1 MAASNVLIV
10 DSDKGFATIL
20 SEGLNNHPEFKATAV
35 STSTRALQYVVEKP
49 VDLIIVDMG
58 IADMP
63 PLKLVKAIREAKADM
78 SVMIIPLIGQD
89 VPDEVK
95 GLGIQGVLPKS
106 FFMGD
111 LPKLVDQA
119 VVLDLES
126 ETPDLPPA
134 RAKAGATGTSPRSRP
149 KPTPARPPRRAT
161 PARPQRQPDREPAR
175 AAPRPKPAVRTRA
188 ATLPTLPSW
197 KLEQLHKHKDDIV
210 QQLQT
215 LNGEIRAEV
224 ILLTA
229 GTELIAKAGTM
240 ADSRAHELAVLVAEG
255 AEAVSQAAA
264 FLGERDARFEQSL
277 HEGSEFRLY
286 SYSLGQGVVL
296 SLALGT
302 NVPLGILRHQTKQ
315 TSRRLMKYI
324 Q

>member
-1 MAASNVLIV
+1 
-10 DSDKGFATIL
+10 
-20 SEGLNNHPEFKATAV
+20 
-35 STSTRALQYVVEKP
+35 
-49 VDLIIVDMG
+49 
-58 IADMP
+58 MP

-95 GLGIQGVLPKS
+95 GLGIQGVLPKP
-106 FFMGD
+106 FFVGD
-111 LPKLVDQA
+111 LPKLVGQA
-119 VVLDLES
+119 VGLDLES
-126 ETPDLPPA
+126 EVPELPPA
-134 RAKAGATGTSPRSRP
+134 RAKTSVSAARPRSR
-149 KPTPARPPRRAT
+149 TNPAPAPPPRRAT
-161 PARPQRQPDREPAR
+161 PARPQRRPDREPAP
-175 AAPRPKPAVRTRA
+175 AAPRSKPAVRTRA

-215 LNGEIRAEV
+215 LNSEIRAEV

-240 ADSRAHELAVLVAEG
+240 ADSRARELAVLVAEG